1 MFSGELPMIDW
12 PFILDNERQGRILDR
27 IDEILT
33 IRGAQEG
40 LKTSEDV
47 VFLAVEELWRKVM
60 SSSSAELYQH
70 CVWRKN
76 LK

>member
-1 MFSGELPMIDW
+1 MIDW
-12 PFILDNERQGRILDR
+12 PFILDNERQGRMLDR
-27 IDEILT
+27 IDEILM

-60 SSSSAELYQH
+60 ASSSAELYRH